1 MMLTNKEILEASQ
14 QYIRAVFADRL
25 REEGFVSPNS
35 CDFMWYR
42 VVNQEV
48 INSIFFYTG
57 SRYEPISLRMGYGVH
72 PLFITPYVP
81 KDVYTRNPPY
91 NLVIFSDEVILSE
104 ERPNIGERGHA
115 IFYAGDYWVDMPMG
129 KDKGLYT
136 FDGIILPQ
144 MENTRTQR
152 ACFDL
157 HKELVLSEP
166 VIYPKDMLITLDRK
180 LNRASGD
187 YFDEAIFFNDQ
198 ELFPDYYKKAKE
210 RLDRIL
216 ADPKRKKTKQQ
227 KEDLERRRQQV
238 EVFAGGPREPYLE
251 VLAQRRLKNIALLQK
266 MGVPIA

>member
-42 VVNQEV
+42 VVDQEV
-48 INSIFFYTG
+48 INSIFFYTR
-57 SRYEPISLRMGYGVH
+57 SRYEPISLWMGYGIH

-81 KDVYTRNPPY
+81 KNVYTY
-91 NLVIFSDEVILSE
+91 NFIFNRMILRIQDIVSAE
-104 ERPNIGERGHA
+104 NIMNGRTGHA
-115 IFYAGDYWVDMPMG
+115 VFYADDYWVDIPSG
-129 KDKGLYT
+129 EDKGLYT
-136 FDGIILPQ
+136 LDGIILPR
-144 MENTRTQR
+144 MENARTQR

-166 VIYPKDMLITLDRK
+166 KIRPIDKPITLDQK
-180 LNRASGD
+180 LNMASDD
-187 YFDEAIFFNDQ
+187 YYDEAIFFNDQ
-198 ELFPDYYKKAKE
+198 ELFQDYYKKTKE
-210 RLDRIL
+210 QMDSIL
-216 ADPKRKKTKQQ
+216 GDPELQKTKQQ
-227 KEDLERRRQQV
+227 KEDLERCRRQV

-266 MGVPIA
+266 MGVPIT